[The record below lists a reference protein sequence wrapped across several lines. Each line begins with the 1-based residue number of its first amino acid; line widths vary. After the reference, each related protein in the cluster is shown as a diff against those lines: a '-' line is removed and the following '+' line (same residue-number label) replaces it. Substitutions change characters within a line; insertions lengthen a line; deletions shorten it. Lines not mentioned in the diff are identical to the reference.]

1 VDAEDEPAVVRHR
14 ERRVAWPGLLQFGVF
29 LAIVVLGVY
38 MAATDR
44 ADSAMVFIGLPAL
57 LALGVALSPPAKGI
71 HGKTFKAVT
80 LSLLLC
86 GAMVREGIICIL
98 FAAPLV
104 YFVAHIVA
112 AMMDK
117 PPAKRTYA
125 VVPLALA
132 LGLEGFIPGLRV
144 VPDQTVTVTHTVA
157 LAPAAV
163 AQRIAAGPDFAKV
176 GRPLALAMSPLPGHV
191 TGRGIEVGDGWELA
205 FHGANHGPG
214 GELLVRVNAVQSG
227 PTGGRVDFGVVSD
240 TSVVHRWL
248 TWTGAEL
255 TWSGTSQ
262 KTTVTLT
269 LHFTRALDPSWYFG
283 PIEQFMVGSAGDV
296 ILDSLG
302 LRDA

>member
-1 VDAEDEPAVVRHR
+1 VDPEDEPTVVRHR
-14 ERRVAWPGLLQFGVF
+14 ERRVAWPRLLQFGVF
-29 LAIVVLGVY
+29 LSIVVLGVY

-44 ADSAMVFIGLPAL
+44 IDSAMVFVGLPAL
-57 LALGVALSPPAKGI
+57 LALVIVLSPPAKNI
-71 HGKTFKAVT
+71 HGKTFKAVS

-98 FAAPLV
+98 MAAPLV
-104 YFVAHIVA
+104 YFVAHVVA

-125 VVPLALA
+125 VVPIALA
-132 LGLEGFIPGLRV
+132 VGLEGFIPGLRV
-144 VPDQTVTVTHTVA
+144 VPDQTVTVTRTVA
-157 LAPAAV
+157 LAPEVV
-163 AQRIAAGPDFAKV
+163 AQRIATGPDFANASH
-176 GRPLALAMSPLPGHV
+176 PLVLAMSPLPGHV
-191 TGRGIEVGDGWELA
+191 TGRGIEVGDGWDFA
-205 FHGANHGPG
+205 FHGDNHGPG
-214 GELLVRVNAVQSG
+214 GELLVRVAGIQRG
-227 PTGGRVDFGVVSD
+227 QTGGRVDFAVVSD

-255 TWSGTSQ
+255 AWSGAPGRTA
-262 KTTVTLT
+262 VTLT